1 MKINNSNDN
10 NILLGNLPNSTDFS
24 IANTPEFFNILSSN
38 LYSNPVLAVIR
49 ETLTNA
55 YDAHLQNNITEP
67 VKVTLDVVNK
77 TTLKNTYKFTVRDY
91 GTGIDPKEIGDIYC
105 TYGNSNKRDT
115 DLTGG
120 FGLGCKSPF
129 AVAES
134 FLVTSFFSGSKNV
147 YLMSKKEGVP
157 TYTLLS
163 SEPSTE
169 HGLEVEIVFN
179 NQNLNESIINRIK
192 AFAYFCDIN
201 INLNGEDLLR
211 LNIKE
216 PGIYIIK
223 YSYYAGDLPSYRN
236 IINNN
241 DIRDDVLIRYGNNL
255 YTYNPT
261 GSVGTIYNKLQVGI
275 NSLFYRLRNANKNN
289 TSYSLKT
296 LIVAEP
302 NSLDV
307 TPSRE
312 SLNYTY
318 RTINTIEYY
327 WFDKINKYIT
337 DTINNCNSILDE
349 YFNSN
354 LLNIL
359 KSNYIGNLSDTNY
372 YTLEQ
377 LAPYCLLDKESIIG
391 SMKGISGYITN
402 KLPKYTENIRLII
415 KAYYEARDKSN
426 WSRNIIH
433 YMCKSLEFDKSNDD
447 SAEYLELYTQIYGYF
462 FKNIKDTANT
472 SIYLY
477 SSEAN
482 CDVKTL
488 IKDPEELDNACKAYN
503 ILLNMF
509 IYLTVSSIPFECFSL
524 VPVIILPRMSKDR
537 IQDYISEKCN
547 SNYCLAIIINCSNSV
562 KAKSLE
568 KKLTDNKYTVIN
580 LVEDKQE
587 FLRPIDLLR
596 NQLKEDVEKSKQ
608 KGLQLLPITG
618 SIESKYYRNSWNT
631 WWGNKLAPNLEHA
644 IRAEIETIHLVA
656 ISKEYIKNKILK
668 EYDLFYCNSREYKE
682 IMKIV
687 PEDFNTLCIKHVVKY
702 LNTHPDTANLVKML
716 FAWKAWSNRYTY
728 SENASRRAITNIMWC
743 LLQTP
748 YKKKYFFDINLTEA
762 DYTILGLCGC
772 IANNDEYEFYHKI
785 FSKIPWSKC
794 KKARRF
800 YRGIFTKIHSSD
812 MLSEYLDKINRNVK
826 EILTYSDDADNKEN
840 IDLNRKICFS
850 LLDVVFGDIYGNH
863 QNQSNDNA

>member
-24 IANTPEFFNILSSN
+24 IANTPEFFSILSSN

-67 VKVTLDVVNK
+67 VKVTVE
-77 TTLKNTYKFTVRDY
+77 TLKGNAVKSTYKLTVRDY
-91 GTGIDPKEIGDIYC
+91 GTGIDPEEIGDIYC

-115 DLTGG
+115 ELTGG

-179 NQNLNESIINRIK
+179 EQNLNKNIIDRIK
-192 AFAYFCDIN
+192 AFAYFCDMN

-216 PGIYIIK
+216 PGVYIVR
-223 YSYYAGDLPSYRN
+223 YEYYPKTLPSYTS
-236 IINNN
+236 IISNN
-241 DIRDDVLIRYGNNL
+241 DITDELLIRYGNNL
-255 YTYNPT
+255 YLYKVT
-261 GSVGTIYNKLQVGI
+261 GKLNSIYNKLQAGI
-275 NSLFYRLRNANKNN
+275 NSLFCKIRNAKKNN
-289 TSYSLKT
+289 DVFSFKI

-302 NSLDV
+302 NSLDI

-327 WFDKINKYIT
+327 WFDKIDKYISN
-337 DTINNCNSILDE
+337 TIKNTNSILDE
-349 YFNSN
+349 YFDNN

-359 KSNYIGNLSDTNY
+359 KNNYLGNFPNNY
-372 YTLEQ
+372 YFTLEQ
-377 LAPYCLLDKESIIG
+377 LAPYCLLDKDSITG
-391 SMKGISGYITN
+391 SMKGLPGYISD
-402 KLPKYTENIRLII
+402 KLPECPKQIRELIN
-415 KAYYEARDKSN
+415 AYYEAKRKST
-426 WSRNIIH
+426 WARNTIH
-433 YMCKSLEFDKSNDD
+433 YMCKSLGFYEPFNDSD
-447 SAEYLELYTQIYGYF
+447 DYLGLYTRIYNYF
-462 FKNIKDTANT
+462 FRDIKEISKA
-472 SIYLY
+472 SISLY
-477 SSEAN
+477 SSEATCN
-482 CDVKTL
+482 VKVL
-488 IKDPEELDNACKAYN
+488 LKEPENLKDDKAYS
-503 ILLNMF
+503 ILIDIFVFLSTSNTP
-509 IYLTVSSIPFECFSL
+509 IESLSL
-524 VPVIILPRMSKDR
+524 VPVIILPRMSKD
-537 IQDYISEKCN
+537 ITQEYIENKCK
-547 SNYCLAIIINCSNSV
+547 SNYYLAIIINCNNSN
-562 KAKSLE
+562 KAKTIE
-568 KKLTDNKYTVIN
+568 KNLTDNNYSVIN
-580 LVEDKQE
+580 LVEDNQE
-587 FLRPIDLLR
+587 SLRPIDLLR
-596 NQLKEDVEKSKQ
+596 SQLNESVEEFKK
-608 KGLQLLPITG
+608 KGIQLLPITG
-618 SIESKYYRNSWNT
+618 SIEDKYYEAYWTT
-631 WWGNKLAPNLEHA
+631 WWGSNLGPSLNQVLNMNIDGIA
-644 IRAEIETIHLVA
+644 TIS
-656 ISKEYIKNKILK
+656 ISKTYIKNVVLK
-668 EYDLFYCNSREYKE
+668 GYHLYKCNSREYKE
-682 IMKIV
+682 FMKIV
-687 PEDFNTLCIKHVVKY
+687 PKDFNTVCIKHINKY
-702 LNTHPDTANLVKML
+702 LREHPDTANLVKML
-716 FAWKAWSNRYTY
+716 FAWKTWSNRYTY
-728 SENASRRAITNIMWC
+728 SENASRKAITNIMWC

-748 YKKKYFFDINLTEA
+748 YKKKYFFDIDLTEA

-772 IANNDEYEFYHKI
+772 IATNDEYEFYHKI

-812 MLSEYLDKINRNVK
+812 MLSEYLDKINRNIK
-826 EILTYSDDADNKEN
+826 EILTYSDDENNKEN
-840 IDLNRKICFS
+840 KDLNRKICFS